1 MGPLGARAGPGEWPP
16 SIFLLNA
23 ALAVAG
29 MGAGLLAAGL
39 GRWGLRW
46 LFVVDTLTCLLCALT
61 VHHAL
66 LEQQLAVGRTVFVDS
81 TNVEA
86 HMRAQLIERA
96 WRQLPFRGHGRDL
109 SLICAGSQISWR
121 NLTVDVG

>member
-46 LFVVDTLTCLLCALT
+46 LFVVDTLTCLFCALT

-66 LEQQLAVGRTVFVDS
+66 LEQQLAVGRTVFV
-81 TNVEA
+81 TP
-86 HMRAQLIERA
+86 RT
-96 WRQLPFRGHGRDL
+96 WRLTCGPSSSSGPGAN
-109 SLICAGSQISWR
+109 SLF
-121 NLTVDVG
+121 VDMAET